1 VTARPITRRT
11 AAPRR
16 IATRCP
22 LGVLAALGALAALA
36 LPAAAAAADTVARS
50 FRICGVTFVP
60 CVLVQFL
67 NLNFTSQSSRRA
79 MESARSCSYHHSM
92 QIGA

>member
-1 VTARPITRRT
+1 M

-16 IATRCP
+16 IATRGP

-36 LPAAAAAADTVARS
+36 LPAAAAAADTS
-50 FRICGVTFVP
+50 VTISNTGYKPAVG
-60 CVLVQFL
+60 
-67 NLNFTSQSSRRA
+67 QSSRRA